1 MEASVSGKGF
11 KKVLALG
18 EQTAFDTE
26 VGTYTHFLRFTD
38 ESLMQAKTPIKPD
51 EVAGEAGRETDL
63 EGRITVGG
71 DIATSLRSE
80 GGAWLLMK
88 HALGS
93 LTTTQPDPSG
103 APGVYQ
109 HLFTLAN
116 ELPEYGLSAKVDRD
130 INVFQYIGMKVQT
143 LGLEYAMDTFLA
155 ATFSLIGS
163 HENRAGTVPSAA
175 YTTQDAFMDYQG
187 VFTMNGVEQR
197 ISSFSLTLAN
207 NLREDDFRSG
217 SQYRN
222 QIERGGLRDVTGT
235 FSRRYI
241 DDVLYNKFVN
251 WERASLVFTF
261 TGPVI
266 EGGFN
271 YELVITLPVVQ
282 FEGSTPGTGGPDMAP
297 QDVPFTALRDVANA
311 REEVRILLTNA
322 ESSY

>member
-1 MEASVSGKGF
+1 MEASISGKGY

-18 EQTAFDTE
+18 EQTSFGEE
-26 VGTYTHFLRFTD
+26 VSSYLHFLRFTD
-38 ESLMQAKTPIKPD
+38 ESLVQTKTAIKPD
-51 EVAGEAGRETDL
+51 EVAGEAGRETEL
-63 EGRITVGG
+63 EGRIAVGG
-71 DIATSLRSE
+71 DVAINLRPE

-88 HALGS
+88 HTLGS
-93 LTTTQPDPSG
+93 LVTTQPDPSG
-103 APGVYQ
+103 APSVYQ

-116 ELPEYGLSAKVDRD
+116 ELPQYGLSLKIDRD
-130 INVFQYIGMKVQT
+130 INVFSYIGMKGQS
-143 LGLEYAMDTFLA
+143 LGLEYAMDSPLA
-155 ATFSLIGS
+155 STFSLIGRNEERGGS
-163 HENRAGTVPSAA
+163 APSAA
-175 YTTQDAFMDYQG
+175 YTTRDAFMDYEG
-187 VFTMNGVEQR
+187 VFTMDGIEQR
-197 ISSFSLTLAN
+197 ISGFSLTLAN

-235 FSRRYI
+235 FSRKYI
-241 DDVLYNKFVN
+241 NDTLYNKFIN

-311 REEVRILLTNA
+311 REEVRLTLTNA

>member
-1 MEASVSGKGF
+1 MEASISGKGF

-18 EQTAFDTE
+18 AQTSFEEE
-26 VGTYTHFLRFTD
+26 VATYSHFLRFTD
-38 ESLMQAKTPIKPD
+38 ESLAQTKTAIKPD

-63 EGRITVGG
+63 EGRIVVGG
-71 DIATSLRSE
+71 DVATNLRPE

-93 LTTTQPDPSG
+93 LDTIQPDPSG
-103 APGVYQ
+103 APSVYQ

-116 ELPEYGLSAKVDRD
+116 ELPAYGLSAKVDRD
-130 INVFQYIGMKVQT
+130 INVFSYIGIKVQS
-143 LGLEYAMDTFLA
+143 LALEYAMDAALASTFG
-155 ATFSLIGS
+155 LIGRNEVS
-163 HENRAGTVPSAA
+163 GGSAPSPA
-175 YTTQDAFMDYQG
+175 YTTQDTFMDYQG
-187 VFTMNGVEQR
+187 VFTMDGVEQR
-197 ISSFSLTLAN
+197 INSFSLSLAN

-217 SQYRN
+217 NQYRN

-251 WERASLVFTF
+251 WERASLEFTF

-266 EGGFN
+266 EGGFS

-282 FEGSTPGTGGPDMAP
+282 FEGSTPGTGGADMAP

-311 REEVRILLTNA
+311 REEFRLTLTNA